1 MDFCKTVREFDCTK
15 FTAGVPYY
23 VHWKDAGGKEIK
35 QIYLCDDVDT
45 EGNQVLLK
53 RVVALQGFCPYTTLR
68 LGNEDVNNII
78 EVQEVEFETEYNV
91 SWREWQIRADVQ
103 PQAVQNQVPRI
114 YCANEE

>member
-15 FTAGVPYY
+15 FTVGVLYY
-23 VHWKDAGGKEIK
+23 VHWKDAIGKEIK
-35 QIYLCDDVDT
+35 QIYLCDDIDN

-53 RVVALQGFCPYTTLR
+53 RVVALQGFCPYHTLR

-91 SWREWQIRADVQ
+91 SWKEWQIRADIA
-103 PQAVQNQVPRI
+103 PEVP
-114 YCANEE
+114 YTPVNMFSDEG